1 MRSLALLIMLLIFN
15 SASAESSLF
24 KGLGLVGDSLINIEL
39 TLSDDSSVTGF
50 YEYSRFK
57 KPIAVTGFHSKG
69 RVELLADVDGIERFS
84 LKVGDG
90 QLNGTWFRD
99 EKRRRVIARV
109 PYSNTMWESHR
120 TFEEC
125 LSSQGEIAISE
136 DVSRKAH
143 RTAKEVVELFRSG
156 DKDELISRLS
166 KYSQEEKAWLSKL
179 PIELVFDESLIK
191 EIGSADLPC
200 ASRDDGIMISRGKL
214 WISDDGMIVNKP
226 ATEFENLYR
235 PSPKILTYKGKIVPM
250 QCLVAEWGNS
260 DNFESLGNLVSSIND
275 EISAD
280 LGLGSPNYLKREY
293 SGQFCEDGEC
303 EALIPSLEQCVRFDG
318 EYVSTGSVLIGGN
331 TYTSESYIL
340 REKLDNE
347 FCRQFI
353 EESEFSVK
361 HCIMIE
367 RFRYR
372 GESTY
377 EAFAISDDHYVIP
390 LIEETSDAPLKAK
403 YIEVEHTL
411 EVFSMESSQSAEL
424 IDASVGKAEAEASAL
439 PQEQV
444 NRLNLEKAVAADL
457 EKRAL
462 LGSGDDI
469 VAQSGLKVAI
479 VYDGSYPGG
488 NAHTPFLMINDGG
501 KIYDSVTAGGIFD
514 FSPNTIS
521 FNEDGDVVLEGDD
534 YAEGDARCCPS
545 LKAERVYGVRDSKV
559 IRLK

>member
-1 MRSLALLIMLLIFN
+1 MRSVFILTALLIFN
-15 SASAESSLF
+15 SASADSSLF

-260 DNFESLGNLVSSIND
+260 DNFEALGNLVSSIND
-275 EISAD
+275 EISED
-280 LGLGSPNYLKREY
+280 LGLGSPNYLKRKY

-318 EYVSTGSVLIGGN
+318 DYVSTGSVLIGGN
-331 TYTSESYIL
+331 TDTSESYIL

-403 YIEVEHTL
+403 YIKMEHILETTTL
-411 EVFSMESSQSAEL
+411 SDEQ
-424 IDASVGKAEAEASAL
+424 IAL
-439 PQEQV
+439 LRIE
-444 NRLNLEKAVAADL
+444 RAIKRDL
-457 EKRAL
+457 ERRGL
-462 LGSGDDI
+462 LCCGKVEI
-469 VAQSGLKVAI
+469 VAQSGLRVAKV
-479 VYDGSYPGG
+479 YNGFYPGG
-488 NAHTPFLMINDGG
+488 NAQTPFLIINDGG
-501 KIYDSVTAGGIFD
+501 GIYDPVPAGGIFE
-514 FSPNTIS
+514 FSPRAMS
-521 FNEDGDVVLEGDD
+521 FNEDGDLVLEGSD

-545 LKAERVYGVRDSKV
+545 LKAERVYGVRDNKV
-559 IRLK
+559 VRLK